1 MRQRKL
7 QVAPVTSLVLPDHQ
21 WVSQK
26 ACWNFAVFL
35 DLQKY
40 VYVKATTHLIP
51 SVTAKY
57 KQEAVSVMS

>member
-7 QVAPVTSLVLPDHQ
+7 QVPPVTLLVLGA
-21 WVSQK
+21 QK
-26 ACWNFAVFL
+26 ACWSFAFVL

-57 KQEAVSVMS
+57 KQEAVSVKG